1 MLAGCSM
8 LGFDVPLVNGF
19 ISLGDRCSIEVGQI
33 KLILVSA
40 FGYQLS
46 SFV

>member
-1 MLAGCSM
+1 MLAGCYM

-19 ISLGDRCSIEVGQI
+19 SLGDRCSIEVGQI